1 MRLKTP
7 EQTVATSYDEP
18 HEVIGRFVVLCST
31 LEYRQS
37 QLLSRYFTP
46 GSRVKF
52 LSNVIHSIPAE
63 LKSEII
69 AERLSLYHPKGKEL
83 PAHVEQVGAV
93 LARRDLAVHGVL
105 TAVAGGYAL
114 KNLAAHPIRHNGEI
128 LDELLVSEIPKW
140 SQEAIRLTGETMRLA
155 KLSEEQAARV

>member
-1 MRLKTP
+1 MKTP
-7 EQTVATSYDEP
+7 EQTVATNYDEP
-18 HEVIGRFVVLCST
+18 HEVIGRFVVLCSS
-31 LEYRQS
+31 LDYRQS

-52 LSNVIHSIPAE
+52 LSNVIHSIPPE

-69 AERLSLYHPKGKEL
+69 ADRLALYHPKGKEL

-105 TAVAGGYAL
+105 TKTNDGYVL
-114 KNLAAHPIRHNGEI
+114 KNLAAHPIRHNSEI
-128 LDELLVSEIPKW
+128 LDVLAISEIPKW

-155 KLSEEQAARV
+155 KLKEAAPAS